1 VAHVDP
7 LGDLAWSALMI
18 TVPVIIVTICIV
30 LVALAA
36 LTARRPGIR
45 RHCLNLI
52 SQLTQVLRVL
62 RRQL

>member
-1 VAHVDP
+1 MFDS

-18 TVPVIIVTICIV
+18 SVPVTIVTICIV

-36 LTARRPGIR
+36 LTARSPDTR
-45 RHCLNLI
+45 RHCLKVI